1 MGVILGVYRD
11 NGQENGNHHSGFRV
25 EDSFAHSFAGGLLH
39 LAVLGGTLKAP
50 SD

>member
-1 MGVILGVYRD
+1 MLYRD
-11 NGQENGNHHSGFRV
+11 NGQEHGNHYLGFRV
-25 EDSFAHSFAGGLLH
+25 KESFAHSFASGLLH